1 MLPHDAAW
9 KLLFSFPEMVRDL
22 LGAFVPHEWV
32 EELDLSTLERWPG
45 SHVSDDLRQRHQDRV
60 WRVRFRGR
68 WLHVLVMLE
77 FQSAVDRTM
86 AVRILAYTALLYQD
100 LLRTSSTPLPPVLPI
115 VLYHGS
121 ERWTAAKDMAGLLA
135 PYGGLLAPY
144 QPAQRYFLLDVRGYT
159 GSLPKGR
166 NRMAALIRLVRGRG
180 LNEMVTVFAGLTEW
194 LAEPEHEGLI
204 RAFWAWLEQV
214 PGQEQLSGA
223 KWPTLNNWRE
233 ARTVLQKAA
242 KGWSVQL
249 LEEGRA
255 KGSAEGRTK
264 GLVEGRTKGLVE
276 GRTKGLA
283 EGRTKGLV
291 EGRTKGLVEGRAKG
305 SAEVMRRQAARK
317 FDAETAQ
324 RLARRLAEI
333 ADPERVG
340 EVGEWL
346 IECEDGDEL
355 LERVERL
362 CGTTAAGDGHSRG

>member
-1 MLPHDAAW
+1 
-9 KLLFSFPEMVRDL
+9 
-22 LGAFVPHEWV
+22 
-32 EELDLSTLERWPG
+32 
-45 SHVSDDLRQRHQDRV
+45 
-60 WRVRFRGR
+60 
-68 WLHVLVMLE
+68 
-77 FQSAVDRTM
+77 
-86 AVRILAYTALLYQD
+86 
-100 LLRTSSTPLPPVLPI
+100 
-115 VLYHGS
+115 
-121 ERWTAAKDMAGLLA
+121 
-135 PYGGLLAPY
+135 
-144 QPAQRYFLLDVRGYT
+144 
-159 GSLPKGR
+159 
-166 NRMAALIRLVRGRG
+166 MAALIRLVRGRG

-214 PGQEQLSGA
+214 LGQEQLSGA

-233 ARTVLQKAA
+233 AGTVLQKAA

-255 KGSAEGRTK
+255 KGLIEGQ
-264 GLVEGRTKGLVE
+264 
-276 GRTKGLA
+276 
-283 EGRTKGLV
+283 
-291 EGRTKGLVEGRAKG
+291 
-305 SAEVMRRQAARK
+305 AEVMRRQAARK